1 MMRKERGRETEGKG
15 QGGRGGKRRGERGG
29 GDTHNFGVCVP
40 PPLCVYYLQPNFG
53 VRWGFGAHLLQPCCD
68 FLTFSGH
75 FVFLSLIHI

>member
-40 PPLCVYYLQPNFG
+40 PPP
-53 VRWGFGAHLLQPCCD
+53 
-68 FLTFSGH
+68 FLEKPMK
-75 FVFLSLIHI
+75 SLIWLN

>member
-40 PPLCVYYLQPNFG
+40 PPLLAKSMKSMIWMY
-53 VRWGFGAHLLQPCCD
+53 
-68 FLTFSGH
+68 
-75 FVFLSLIHI
+75 